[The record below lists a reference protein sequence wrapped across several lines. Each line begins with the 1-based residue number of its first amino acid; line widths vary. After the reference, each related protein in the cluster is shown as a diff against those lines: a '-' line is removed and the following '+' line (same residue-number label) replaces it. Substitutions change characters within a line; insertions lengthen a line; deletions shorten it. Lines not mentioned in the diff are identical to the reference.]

1 MSSSERWDV
10 VGIGA
15 NSVDEVYLL
24 PACPQPSGAF
34 AKMRIRRRY
43 TLCGGQTA
51 TALSTCASLGL
62 RSKYV
67 GVCGSDDHGSR
78 LRLAL
83 SRSRVDV
90 ADLIVRDA
98 ENQSA
103 VILVDE
109 TSGERIVL
117 WSRDDRLRLR
127 EHELPE
133 AALARARV
141 VHVDDVDEDAAIRA
155 AALARRAGAA
165 VTTDIDRVTPRTPEL
180 IGLATHAMF
189 AQHVLAELTGVSE
202 IEDAMRRLRQTYDGV
217 ICVTLGAQ
225 GAMALDGRTL
235 HRQPAFAVDVVDTT
249 GAGDVFR
256 GGFIVA
262 LIEGQPIERALRMAN
277 AAAAIGCTRLGA
289 LNGVPTRAEI
299 QALLDEGRQG

>member
-1 MSSSERWDV
+1 MSPSDERWDV
-10 VGIGA
+10 VGVGA

-43 TLCGGQTA
+43 TLCGGQMA
-51 TALSTCASLGL
+51 TALGTCASLGL

-67 GVCGSDDHGSR
+67 GVCGTDDHGSR
-78 LRLAL
+78 IRLAL

-90 ADLIVRDA
+90 TDLIIRDA

-103 VILVDE
+103 VILLDD

-117 WSRDDRLRLR
+117 WDRDDRLRLR
-127 EHELPE
+127 EGELPE
-133 AALARARV
+133 AALASARV
-141 VHVDDVDEDAAIRA
+141 VHVDDVDEEAAIRSA
-155 AALARRAGAA
+155 AIARRAGAM

-180 IGLATHAMF
+180 IGLATHAIV
-189 AQHVLAELTGVSE
+189 AQHVPAQLNGVGE
-202 IEDAMRRLRQTYDGV
+202 IEESLRRLGQTYGGV

-225 GAMALDGRTL
+225 GAIALDGDTF

-256 GGFIVA
+256 GGFIA
-262 LIEGQPIERALRMAN
+262 GLIEGQPIDRALRTAN
-277 AAAAIGCTRLGA
+277 AAAAISCTRLGA
-289 LNGVPTRAEI
+289 LNGVPTRAEVD
-299 QALLDEGRQG
+299 ALLRRG